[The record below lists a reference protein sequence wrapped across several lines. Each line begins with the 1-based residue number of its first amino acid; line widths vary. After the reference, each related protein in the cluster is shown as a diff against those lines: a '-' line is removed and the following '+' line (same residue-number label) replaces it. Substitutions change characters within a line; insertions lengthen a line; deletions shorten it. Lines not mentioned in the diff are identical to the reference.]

1 VNLVVCKHSVE
12 QESKMKQRDQDADEH
27 VFFGKRNNFFVLN
40 VSESILHLRVL
51 EFISRLILIEGG
63 SKKRF

>member
-12 QESKMKQRDQDADEH
+12 QESKMKQGDQDADEH
-27 VFFGKRNNFFVLN
+27 VFFGKRNYLLVLN
-40 VSESILHLRVL
+40 VSESILHLRAL
-51 EFISRLILIEGG
+51 EFASHLILIEGG

>member
-1 VNLVVCKHSVE
+1 
-12 QESKMKQRDQDADEH
+12 MKQRDQDADEH
-27 VFFGKRNNFFVLN
+27 VFFGKRNNLFVLN